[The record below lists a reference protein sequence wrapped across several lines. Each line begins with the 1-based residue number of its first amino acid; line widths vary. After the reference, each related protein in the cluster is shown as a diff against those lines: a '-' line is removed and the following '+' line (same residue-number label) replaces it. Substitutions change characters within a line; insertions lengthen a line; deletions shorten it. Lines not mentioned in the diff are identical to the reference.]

1 MGTFT
6 YNIVNKNSLNQKE
19 GFPLFFLV
27 FISKYDIIKS
37 QNTLP
42 KKKGLIM
49 KFEDLLKIIDLD
61 NNKTIHLVKNNKMI
75 LDLELNKE
83 NFDLL
88 KEFFEETVISIDF
101 TTDNL
106 YQIDDYDNYYISDV
120 ERIITIN
127 IK

>member
-1 MGTFT
+1 
-6 YNIVNKNSLNQKE
+6 
-19 GFPLFFLV
+19 
-27 FISKYDIIKS
+27 
-37 QNTLP
+37 
-42 KKKGLIM
+42 M

-83 NFDLL
+83 NFDLF
-88 KEFFEETVISIDF
+88 KEFFDRTVISIDF
-101 TTDNL
+101 TTDNI

-120 ERIITIN
+120 EKIITIS

>member
-1 MGTFT
+1 
-6 YNIVNKNSLNQKE
+6 
-19 GFPLFFLV
+19 
-27 FISKYDIIKS
+27 
-37 QNTLP
+37 
-42 KKKGLIM
+42 M

-101 TTDNL
+101 TTDNVF
-106 YQIDDYDNYYISDV
+106 QIDDFDNYYISDV

>member
-1 MGTFT
+1 
-6 YNIVNKNSLNQKE
+6 
-19 GFPLFFLV
+19 
-27 FISKYDIIKS
+27 
-37 QNTLP
+37 
-42 KKKGLIM
+42 M
-49 KFEDLLKIIDLD
+49 KFEDLLKLIDLD
-61 NNKTIHLVKNNKMI
+61 NNKTIHLVENNKMI

-101 TTDNL
+101 TTDNV

-120 ERIITIN
+120 EKIITIT

>member
-1 MGTFT
+1 
-6 YNIVNKNSLNQKE
+6 
-19 GFPLFFLV
+19 
-27 FISKYDIIKS
+27 
-37 QNTLP
+37 
-42 KKKGLIM
+42 M
-49 KFEDLLKIIDLD
+49 KFKDLLKIIDLD

-101 TTDNL
+101 TTDNI

-120 ERIITIN
+120 ERIITIGV
-127 IK
+127 K

>member
-1 MGTFT
+1 
-6 YNIVNKNSLNQKE
+6 
-19 GFPLFFLV
+19 
-27 FISKYDIIKS
+27 
-37 QNTLP
+37 
-42 KKKGLIM
+42 M

-61 NNKTIHLVKNNKMI
+61 NNKTIHLIENNKMI

-83 NFDLL
+83 NFDLF
-88 KEFFEETVISIDF
+88 KEFFDRTVISIDF
-101 TTDNL
+101 TTDNV